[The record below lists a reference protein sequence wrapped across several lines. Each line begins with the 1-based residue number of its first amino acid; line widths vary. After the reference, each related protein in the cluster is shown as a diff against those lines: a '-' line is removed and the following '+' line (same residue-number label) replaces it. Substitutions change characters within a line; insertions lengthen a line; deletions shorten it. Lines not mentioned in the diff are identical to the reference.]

1 MSTTSVSQSPARRKL
16 SELSDAERYE
26 AFDELQ
32 AAMPDVWAAMRRQ
45 LDDESVVVVP
55 SISLEHTTA
64 TAGTLVQAMEERA
77 LFFLLL
83 LRQPRLRMI
92 YVTSLPVA
100 DSVVDYYLG
109 LLPGV
114 IPSHARARLTLV
126 SVGDAGPG
134 TLSDKLLAR
143 PRLLREIRD
152 LIPNPARCHLV
163 PYNTTDRE
171 RDVALSLGI
180 PMYGSDPRLSDLGS
194 KTGCRRIFEELGVRC
209 PVGADD
215 LRTVDDIVAAIQEM
229 RRRRPTLHEAIVKL
243 NEGVSGSG
251 NALVDLH
258 DLPESGSPDEAEEIK
273 QRVLGMALED
283 PSIGI
288 EKYLDA
294 FAADAGIVEER
305 ITGVQLT
312 SPSVQMRALT
322 DGSVELLSTH
332 DQLLGGASGQRYLG
346 CIFPADPAYA
356 AAIAEDAM
364 VIGRHLAALGVIGR
378 FAVDFVTVRDE
389 AGEWTPYAIELNL
402 RKGGTTHPFL
412 TLQYLTDGTYD
423 GESGLFST
431 PAGDVKHLVA
441 TDHLEDDRLK
451 ALTVEDLFDLAVT
464 HGLHYDAAR
473 QSGVVFHM
481 FSCLTE
487 HGRVGLTAVAGS
499 AEEAWH
505 LYTDAEAVL
514 LQQADRALEEE
525 PVVG

>member
-1 MSTTSVSQSPARRKL
+1 MSTTSLSPPSPGRTL
-16 SELSDAERYE
+16 SELTEPERYA
-26 AFDELQ
+26 AFDRLQ
-32 AAMPDVWAAMRRQ
+32 EAMPDVWAAMRRQ

-64 TAGTLVQAMEERA
+64 TSGTLVQATEERA
-77 LFFLLL
+77 LFLLLL

-92 YVTSLPVA
+92 FVTSLPVA
-100 DSVVDYYLG
+100 ESVVEYYLG

-126 SVGDAGPG
+126 SVGDAGTG
-134 TLSDKLLAR
+134 SLSEKLLAR

-152 LIPNPARCHLV
+152 LIPNPTHSHLI
-163 PYNTTDRE
+163 PYNTTDLE
-171 RDVALSLGI
+171 RDVALSLGV
-180 PMYGSDPRLSDLGS
+180 PMYGSDPRLADLGS

-215 LRTVDDIVAAIQEM
+215 LRSVDDIVAAIQEM
-229 RRRRPTLHEAIVKL
+229 RRRRPTLTEAIVKL

-258 DLPESGSPDEAEEIK
+258 DLPDPGSSDEPETIR
-273 QRVLGMALED
+273 QRLLGMALED

-288 EKYLDA
+288 EKYLAD

-305 ITGVQLT
+305 ITGVELT
-312 SPSVQMRALT
+312 SPSVQMRALA

-356 AAIAEDAM
+356 AAIVEPAQ
-364 VIGRHLAALGVIGR
+364 VIGHHLAGLGVIGR
-378 FAVDFVTVRDE
+378 FAVDFVTVRDD
-389 AGEWTPYAIELNL
+389 AGDWTPYAIELNL

-412 TLQYLTDGTYD
+412 TLQYLTDGSYD
-423 GESGLFST
+423 GERGVFTTASG
-431 PAGDVKHLVA
+431 AMKHLVA

-451 ALTVEDLFDLAVT
+451 ALTVEDLFDVVVT
-464 HGLHYDAAR
+464 NGLHYDAAR
-473 QSGVVFHM
+473 QYGVVFHM
-481 FSCLTE
+481 VSCLTE
-487 HGRVGLTAVAGS
+487 HGRVGLTAVADTP
-499 AEEAWH
+499 EAAWA
-505 LYTDAEAVL
+505 LYQDAEAVL
-514 LQQADRALEEE
+514 LREADRALEER